1 MSRLVTHGRNDR
13 TTANIMSA
21 DTECCV
27 GCGATVPLAA
37 GPVHRYVTAAPGC
50 WAMYGELL
58 ARLLSDPQADRYRQL
73 CVDAYAV
80 QHPGHPNP
88 QAIQSVV
95 GHLISLY
102 AQLELG
108 LPTDA
113 AAALLRRVTQRKGQ
127 YHWLTPP
134 SFENVHTLGYVMDR
148 PNELAEATREWAGAA
163 WRAWSPHQAQIR
175 EWYGRLP
182 SP

>member
-1 MSRLVTHGRNDR
+1 MSD
-13 TTANIMSA
+13 TT
-21 DTECCV
+21 ERCV

-37 GPVHRYVTAAPGC
+37 GPVHRYMTAAPGC

-58 ARLLSDPQADRYRQL
+58 ARLLSDPQDARHRQR

-80 QHPGHPNP
+80 QHPGSPSP
-88 QAIQSVV
+88 QAIQSVA

-108 LPTDA
+108 LATDA
-113 AAALLRRVTQRKGQ
+113 AGALLQRITRRKGQ

-134 SFENVHTLGYVMDR
+134 SFENVRTLGYVMAR

-163 WRAWSPHQAQIR
+163 WRAWAPHHAQIR
-175 EWYGRLP
+175 EWYGRVRTP
-182 SP
+182 